1 MLYFTYSFHKDGF
14 QLMKV
19 TFLGTNGWY
28 DSQTGNTICTLVE
41 TADEYV
47 VLDAGFGIAK
57 LDGLVRPGKP
67 VYIFISHPHID
78 HICGLHVL
86 NRFKTWPAITILCG
100 DGGEKYLRDILCD
113 PFSLS
118 PDRLKSKVNFVEAAQ
133 FPSLPFSINALPLMH
148 SVACYGVRIASGGKV
163 LAYAPDTGLCDN
175 MLKLAHKADL
185 LVAECSYRV
194 GEHNPGWPHMNP
206 EDDANAALKAGA
218 KRLALT
224 HFEAERYSSL
234 KDREAA
240 EASAKAIFPASF
252 ACYDGLAV
260 EV

>member
-1 MLYFTYSFHKDGF
+1 
-14 QLMKV
+14 MKV

-28 DSQTGNTICTLVE
+28 DSDTGNTICTLVE
-41 TADEYV
+41 TADEYI

-57 LDGLVRPGKP
+57 LAGLVRPGKP

-78 HICGLHVL
+78 HICGLHAL
-86 NRFKTWPAITILCG
+86 NRFKTWPSITLLCG
-100 DGGEKYLRDILCD
+100 DGGEKNLRAILCD

-118 PDRLKSKVNFVEAAQ
+118 PERLKPRVSFLEASS
-133 FPSLPFSINALPLMH
+133 FHTLPFSIKALPLVH
-148 SVACYGVRIASGGKV
+148 SVPCFGVRIESGGKT
-163 LAYAPDTGLCDN
+163 LAYAPDTGFCDN
-175 MLKLAHKADL
+175 VLELARGADL
-185 LVAECSYRV
+185 LIAECSYRV
-194 GEHNPGWPHMNP
+194 GERNPGWPHMNP

-224 HFEAERYSSL
+224 HFEAERYPSL

-240 EASAKAIFPASF
+240 ETAARAVFPASF
-252 ACYDGLAV
+252 ACYDGLSV